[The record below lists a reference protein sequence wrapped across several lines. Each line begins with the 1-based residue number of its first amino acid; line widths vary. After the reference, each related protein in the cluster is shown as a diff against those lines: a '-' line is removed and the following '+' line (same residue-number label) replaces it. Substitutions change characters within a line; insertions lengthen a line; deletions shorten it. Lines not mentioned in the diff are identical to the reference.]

1 MRALKEKYQTEIT
14 EKLSYFDES
23 ETKEIL
29 NFIKFLEKEK
39 KKQVYLSTYKELKK
53 EFQENLTLKDALDEI
68 KDYRSGR

>member
-39 KKQVYLSTYKELKK
+39 KKQVYLSTYKELQK

-68 KDYRSGR
+68 EDYRSAR

>member
-53 EFQENLTLKDALDEI
+53 EFQEKLTLKDALDEI
-68 KDYRSGR
+68 EDYRSGR

>member
-39 KKQVYLSTYKELKK
+39 KKQVYLLTYKELQK
-53 EFQENLTLKDALDEI
+53 EFQENIALKDALDEI
-68 KDYRSGR
+68 EDYRSGK

>member
-39 KKQVYLSTYKELKK
+39 KKQLYLSAYKELQK
-53 EFQENLTLKDALDEI
+53 EFQANIPLKDALDEI
-68 KDYRSGR
+68 EDCRRGR

>member
-23 ETKEIL
+23 EIKAIL

-39 KKQVYLSTYKELKK
+39 KKQLYLSTYKELQK
-53 EFQENLTLKDALDEI
+53 EFQENIALKDALDEI
-68 KDYRSGR
+68 EDCRSGK

>member
-68 KDYRSGR
+68 EDYRSGR